1 MMNGRLRKSRFL
13 GIVTITDGEGVC
25 MSYSCFLFRFFYFIN
40 SIIRFVCTSKKGWFL
55 CVRIYSTR
63 VAQFYILYETN
74 NKNFSFA
81 AYFLLVT
88 ISSARIPFI
97 LKLYEVSVEELFY
110 FENYFFEFYLKNV
123 FFFLADCFINFDIEM
138 GI

>member
-13 GIVTITDGEGVC
+13 GIVTIPDGEGVC

-110 FENYFFEFYLKNV
+110 FENYFLN
-123 FFFLADCFINFDIEM
+123 FI
-138 GI
+138 